1 MRQAAAAWKA
11 SALLTVLLAVS
22 TSAVAGLGLG
32 EARVDS
38 FLGQNLE
45 ARITLLQPSQ
55 SALESLE
62 VSVASTEDHARLG
75 VPTEALAL
83 GLDLVLD
90 DSVDPPILRL
100 RSRRP
105 ANDPFLQVLVN
116 VRWSSGRMLREY
128 TLFLDPPA
136 VPVAPTVRRREEAAP
151 EAPPEAAPET
161 AERPAAAPEPA
172 PTARTE
178 PEPSAPVPDDEVV
191 VQRGQTLWA
200 IASNWRPDPS
210 LTMNQ
215 AMVAIFE
222 RNPEAFINNNVNRLR
237 QGARLSMPEAAA
249 ARNIP
254 AAEATRRMQEQTEAW
269 QAGTDPR
276 PAAPD
281 PQPEPVPEPVEPAE
295 PEAAETE
302 PVDPVPVEDEAPAE
316 TEAAEPVVE
325 AAAEPRLELVPP
337 DEDIV
342 AEAAALGAERER
354 LSRRLDSLEAEAASE
369 GLESPEIATLAD
381 SIRQAIDS
389 ADAGGL
395 LVASEDLAVFEQQ
408 LREARLAREAE
419 QPPVQEPEPAPATE
433 PAPRAPAAT
442 PDGFLDRW
450 LWPLVG
456 GAAGLVLLM
465 VLLALRRRWASQAAE
480 TEPEPVPAQQPS
492 APATVAPAPLPEQP
506 AAEEDVPTDDALP
519 RAEESAGQK
528 DRGQD
533 GDAAL
538 AGILGRS
545 DAPEPSPIPEQAE
558 DNDRAVADDEAQ
570 DLAELSNR
578 LDPGEGERQKTAD
591 DELTLEDEDLDAL
604 FAEPEE
610 PAGQPASEAA
620 EDHEPLTLDFD
631 LPEFEPE
638 PAPEPEPDKGSV
650 ESGGADSDADP
661 ALPDFTVQPSP
672 GDFTREDAEISEPES
687 SDDMASEDPLA
698 TLLDDDDTPE
708 TDDRVQSGLSIEQT
722 DEVSGDKA
730 FEADDDSD
738 DDGTLE
744 DFVSALDEE
753 SPDEVPDSEVPADTN
768 SPWLDLDETP
778 AAEQAGA
785 DEDEQ
790 APSDTE
796 SGVPDAQLSDEDAEV
811 KLDLARA
818 YLSMED
824 PESARVLLEEI
835 MTDGSDAQREQ
846 AQKLIDQLP

>member
-1 MRQAAAAWKA
+1 MRQAAAAWKLP
-11 SALLTVLLAVS
+11 ALLTVLLALS
-22 TSAVAGLGLG
+22 TSAAAGLGLG

-55 SALESLE
+55 TALESLE
-62 VSVASTEDHARLG
+62 VSIASTEDHARLG

-83 GLDLVLD
+83 GLDLILD
-90 DSVDPPILRL
+90 DSADPPVLRL
-100 RSRRP
+100 TSRRP
-105 ANDPFLQVLVN
+105 VNDPFLQVLVN

-136 VPVAPTVRRREEAAP
+136 VPVAPTVRRRDEPAP
-151 EAPPEAAPET
+151 EAPPET
-161 AERPAAAPEPA
+161 GERPAAAPEPA
-172 PTARTE
+172 PRTRTE
-178 PEPSAPVPDDEVV
+178 AEPPAPTPDDEVV
-191 VQRGQTLWA
+191 VQRGQTLWG
-200 IASNWRPDPS
+200 IAADWRPDPN

-222 RNPEAFINNNVNRLR
+222 RNPDAFINNNVNRLR
-237 QGARLSMPEAAA
+237 QGARLSMPDAAA

-254 AAEATRRMQEQTEAW
+254 AAEAASRMQQQTEAW
-269 QAGTDPR
+269 QAGTTPR

-281 PQPEPVPEPVEPAE
+281 PQPEPAPVEPAE
-295 PEAAETE
+295 LEVAEPET
-302 PVDPVPVEDEAPAE
+302 VDPVPVEDEAPAE

-325 AAAEPRLELVPP
+325 AEAEPRLELVPP
-337 DEDIV
+337 EEDIV

-354 LSRRLDSLEAEAASE
+354 LSRRLESLEAEAASE
-369 GLESPEIATLAD
+369 GLESPETATLAD
-381 SIRQAIDS
+381 GIRQAIDS

-395 LVASEDLAVFEQQ
+395 LVASEDLALFEQQ
-408 LREARLAREAE
+408 LREARLAQEAE
-419 QPPVQEPEPAPATE
+419 QPPVQEPEPAPAAE
-433 PAPRAPAAT
+433 PVPPAPAVA

-456 GAAGLVLLM
+456 GAAGLVLLLA
-465 VLLALRRRWASQAAE
+465 LLAIRRRRAVQSAE
-480 TEPEPVPAQQPS
+480 TEPEPMPEQQPR
-492 APATVAPAPLPEQP
+492 APAAVPPAPLPDQP
-506 AAEEDVPTDDALP
+506 APEEGALPEEDDQP
-519 RAEESAGQK
+519 RAQAPADQKDAGQ
-528 DRGQD
+528 
-533 GDAAL
+533 DADTAL

-545 DAPEPSPIPEQAE
+545 EAPEPSPRPEHPETDDIASP
-558 DNDRAVADDEAQ
+558 DDEDQ

-578 LDPGEGERQKTAD
+578 LDPGERELQTADD

-604 FAEPEE
+604 FAEPEG

-631 LPEFEPE
+631 LPESE
-638 PAPEPEPDKGSV
+638 PEPEPDKGSV
-650 ESGGADSDADP
+650 EPEGAGGDADP

-672 GDFTREDAEISEPES
+672 GGLTLEDAEISEPES
-687 SDDMASEDPLA
+687 SDDVASEDPLA

-708 TDDRVQSGLSIEQT
+708 MDDRVQHGLSIEQ
-722 DEVSGDKA
+722 S
-730 FEADDDSD
+730 DDDSD

-753 SPDEVPDSEVPADTN
+753 SPDEAPDSEVPADMN

-778 AAEQAGA
+778 AVEQAGA
-785 DEDEQ
+785 DDDEK
-790 APSDTE
+790 APSDDE
-796 SGVPDAQLSDEDAEV
+796 PEAPGAQLSDEDAEV

-835 MTDGSDAQREQ
+835 MDDGSDAQREQ
-846 AQKLIDQLP
+846 ARKLIDQLP